1 MRGLTL
7 TAPYGTLI
15 AIAEKW
21 PELGKQ
27 HETRG
32 RPFHYR
38 GWLAIH
44 QGKNLA
50 SVDGKDGFYTLCC
63 SDPFHSTLVQAGLL
77 LHPIMGREFGTVYE
91 HIDRKIPL
99 GKIVA
104 LVNYTACYIVGRGG
118 TVMYDTTNGDVAVPV
133 PTGNDFA
140 FGNYAPGRY
149 AFKLEQIRAL
159 PEPIPFRGSQ
169 GLWNV
174 PEDVQAAIWGQL

>member
-15 AIAEKW
+15 ALAEKW

-32 RPFHYR
+32 RPFNYR

-44 QGKNLA
+44 QGKNLKPVGGLNGLSA
-50 SVDGKDGFYTLCC
+50 LRNDE
-63 SDPFHSTLVQAGLL
+63 PFFSALRQAGYRSDL
-77 LHPIMGREFGTVYE
+77 
-91 HIDRKIPL
+91 PL

-104 LVNYTACYIVGRGG
+104 VVNYTACYIVGRGS
-118 TVMYDTTNGDVAVPV
+118 TVMYDTKNGDIAVPV
-133 PTGNDFA
+133 PTGNDLA
-140 FGNYAPGRY
+140 FGNYAPCRY
-149 AFKLEQIRAL
+149 ALKLEQIRAL

-174 PEDVQAAIWGQL
+174 PEDVQAAIWGQLR

>member
-15 AIAEKW
+15 ALAEHR
-21 PELGKQ
+21 PELGKL

-44 QGKNLA
+44 QGKNLTPVGGA
-50 SVDGKDGFYTLCC
+50 N
-63 SDPFHSTLVQAGLL
+63 GLADICNQKL
-77 LHPIMGREFGTVYE
+77 FQSALEAWYGRE
-91 HIDRKIPL
+91 IDDEWVKVLPL

-104 LVNYTACYIVGRGG
+104 VANYTTCYIVGRGG
-118 TVMYDTTNGDVAVPV
+118 KVMYDTTNGDVTAPV

-140 FGNYAPGRY
+140 FGDYAPGRY
-149 AFKLEQIRAL
+149 ALKLEQIRAL
-159 PEPIPFRGSQ
+159 PAPIPFRGSQ
-169 GLWNV
+169 GLWIV
-174 PEDVQAAIWGQL
+174 PDEVEAAIWSQL

>member
-15 AIAEKW
+15 SLAEKR
-21 PELGKQ
+21 PELGKL

-44 QGKNLA
+44 QGKNLKPVEGA
-50 SVDGKDGFYTLCC
+50 NGLADICNREPFRRVIEAWYGDAAAAHEWVDVL
-63 SDPFHSTLVQAGLL
+63 
-77 LHPIMGREFGTVYE
+77 
-91 HIDRKIPL
+91 PL

-104 LVNYTACYIVGRGG
+104 IVNYTACYQVGRSGE
-118 TVMYDTTNGDVAVPV
+118 VMYDTTNGDVVVPV

-159 PEPIPFRGSQ
+159 PAPIPFRGSQ
-169 GLWNV
+169 GLWIV
-174 PEDVQAAIWGQL
+174 PEDVEAAIWSQLR